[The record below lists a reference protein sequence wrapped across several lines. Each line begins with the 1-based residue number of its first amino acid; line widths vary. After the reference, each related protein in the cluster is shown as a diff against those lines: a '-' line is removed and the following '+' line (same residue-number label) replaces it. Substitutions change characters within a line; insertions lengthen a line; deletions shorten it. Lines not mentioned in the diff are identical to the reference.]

1 MDAWRGDVSVLLFDS
16 ASGFIDSRSS
26 SQNIVAPHRT
36 SMVFDSMVILCAVLV
51 GAVFASGFAL
61 GVMLRPVPK
70 LPVLYCDDPRRV
82 KTSGVRGRA

>member
-1 MDAWRGDVSVLLFDS
+1 
-16 ASGFIDSRSS
+16 
-26 SQNIVAPHRT
+26 
-36 SMVFDSMVILCAVLV
+36 MVFDSMVILCAVLV